1 MNIKRFKAAGLNC
14 IEVSPLF
21 EREDLPIVVIL
32 HGWGEWG
39 ENYSLYAPLI
49 NSLEYRFI
57 FPSAPF
63 KVPGVLFSWFNL
75 KYEGGF
81 LSNLAPQV
89 ATARSYVTSLL
100 DELKARY
107 NLPANRIALGG
118 FSVGAMAALDTGIR
132 YQDKLAGLFSLS
144 GFMVADTTFDSSNIL
159 NLDNYYAN
167 DRGTLGED
175 LQNFASSNTPVL
187 IAHGIYDFMIP
198 AQAGRAV
205 YKQLK
210 AASVPT
216 QLYEFIGS
224 HQFTIDE
231 FVTLNY
237 FLKNAFKAVLLQ
249 EASVK

>member
-14 IEVSPLF
+14 VEVSPLF
-21 EREDLPIVVIL
+21 ERADMPIVVIL

-39 ENYSLYAPLI
+39 ETYSLYTPLI
-49 NSLEYRFI
+49 NSLEYRFV
-57 FPSAPF
+57 FPCAPF
-63 KVPGVLFSWFNL
+63 KVPGALFSWFNL
-75 KYEGGF
+75 KYDGFF
-81 LSNLAPQV
+81 LSNLATQV
-89 ATARSYVTSLL
+89 ANARPYVNALL
-100 DELKARY
+100 DELKVRY

-118 FSVGAMAALDTGIR
+118 FSVGAMAALDAGIR
-132 YQDKLAGLFSLS
+132 YPDKLAGLFSLS
-144 GFMVADTTFDSSNIL
+144 GFMVADTSFDSSNIL

-167 DRGTLGED
+167 DRGTLGKD
-175 LQNFASSNTPVL
+175 LRDFADSNTPTL

-198 AQAGRAV
+198 PQAGRAV

-210 AASVPT
+210 AAGIPT

-237 FLKNAFKAVLLQ
+237 FLKNAFNAALPQ
-249 EASVK
+249 EIPVK